1 MRTPEPDGRVMAL
14 ADCPYAHDETN
25 AAWAGSRLIWV
36 QHHAR
41 IAEGS
46 ALNGVLAGEGRSKQQ
61 TAGRRQLQF
70 WVQTIGEFIGV
81 PQERLGQPVM
91 PTIEACA
98 HVVVAALDFLVREGE
113 ESAQDSGRARLVLV
127 KPFVSRH
134 EQAGHNA

>member
-1 MRTPEPDGRVMAL
+1 MSF
-14 ADCPYAHDETN
+14 ADRPYAHDETN

-41 IAEGS
+41 IAQGS
-46 ALNGVLAGEGRSKQQ
+46 ALNGVLAGEGRAKQQ

-81 PQERLGQPVM
+81 SEERLGQPVM
-91 PTIEACA
+91 ATIEACV
-98 HVVVAALDFLVREGE
+98 HVVVALLDFFVREGE

-127 KPFVSRH
+127 KPFVSGY
-134 EQAGHNA
+134 EQAGHNT